1 MSCTSQR
8 VRLPWEGT
16 EAAADGVWAME
27 GALSRRSPL
36 LLLKPSPSLAHA
48 ECRVWQLRTMFVF
61 RSAQPDTMTMI
72 YPDMSA
78 TLQRPNT
85 HSTTQLPHQQM
96 SSSRMAVARGE
107 GDYTCWNPY
116 TLSVLTVSVIRRR
129 RCCAAQQQRRCS
141 ASLLLQQMK
150 EPARHSICNLMRK
163 WKQFATITARRRRV
177 NSPDR
182 YYEAFQETLQT
193 LQHRCLKIDCI
204 RATSWT
210 IKYAKR
216 DLPQVT
222 MIILLHRAVTT
233 PCSTSVASAL
243 ESDFEDIANVAVVV
257 TCSRKAFLRIAY
269 RHLLP

>member
-1 MSCTSQR
+1 MSTCATTRCFS
-8 VRLPWEGT
+8 
-16 EAAADGVWAME
+16 
-27 GALSRRSPL
+27 
-36 LLLKPSPSLAHA
+36 
-48 ECRVWQLRTMFVF
+48 ECDAFLF
-61 RSAQPDTMTMI
+61 RA
-72 YPDMSA
+72 
-78 TLQRPNT
+78 
-85 HSTTQLPHQQM
+85 
-96 SSSRMAVARGE
+96 
-107 GDYTCWNPY
+107 
-116 TLSVLTVSVIRRR
+116 RRR
-129 RCCAAQQQRRCS
+129 YSAAQQQRRCS

-150 EPARHSICNLMRK
+150 EPARHCICNLMRK

-269 RHLLP
+269 SVMFAKDSQAERSAVSV